1 LSHTASNGPRP
12 ESAARCAKLAVVD
25 ALWLLLAI
33 VVCAG
38 LFYAGYRIEPHRVS
52 KDGRRFLCTGQW
64 ISAHGDNEGRRREVW
79 ISVLSSG
86 QLEVDVKKRLH
97 HEVTTWALEGKG
109 STPPPRRAAYVL
121 RTPSEGATQRMILT
135 MPAKS
140 RAVGTLDAL
149 LPSSKL

>member
-1 LSHTASNGPRP
+1 MRQAWCV
-12 ESAARCAKLAVVD
+12 E

-33 VVCAG
+33 AVCAG

-52 KDGRRFLCTGQW
+52 RDGTRFLCTGQW
-64 ISAHGDNEGRRREVW
+64 VSADGDSEGRRREVW

-121 RTPSEGATQRMILT
+121 RTLSSGATQRLIVT
-135 MPAKS
+135 VPAKS
-140 RAVGTLDAL
+140 RAVGILDAL
-149 LPSSKL
+149 LPSPKL